1 MQVHD
6 QGGEEFELPRQSAI
20 PVAFDFFSPSDEVL
34 ALAKPC
40 GDRAR
45 RALPSAIALIASFG
59 LGWAGGQ
66 IWPEVVSAFGLSSV
80 AQKEVP
86 SPRLAKTAPA
96 ARHTGIS
103 KPSLAAALQAPPSA
117 NGTFNYG
124 PTINSTIAAAVARVS
139 SESTGTV
146 SPATQST
153 DARAL
158 GAAALD
164 HLAPPPETKPT
175 TIQGWAVI
183 NVRDGTAV
191 LDGPY
196 GPRMARLG
204 DTIPGIGRVDSIV
217 RWGNRWIVAT
227 SNGLIATP

>member
-6 QGGEEFELPRQSAI
+6 QGGEEFELPRQPAV

-34 ALAKPC
+34 AFAKPC
-40 GDRAR
+40 GDRVS
-45 RALPSAIALIASFG
+45 RAVLSAIALIASFG

-66 IWPEVVSAFGLSSV
+66 NWPQVVSAFGLSSV

-86 SPRLAKTAPA
+86 SRRLAKTAPA

-103 KPSLAAALQAPPSA
+103 KPSLAAALQAPPNA
-117 NGTFNYG
+117 NATFNYG

-146 SPATQST
+146 SLTQST
-153 DARAL
+153 NVRAP

-183 NVRDGTAV
+183 DVRDGTAV

-217 RWGNRWIVAT
+217 HWGNRWIVAT